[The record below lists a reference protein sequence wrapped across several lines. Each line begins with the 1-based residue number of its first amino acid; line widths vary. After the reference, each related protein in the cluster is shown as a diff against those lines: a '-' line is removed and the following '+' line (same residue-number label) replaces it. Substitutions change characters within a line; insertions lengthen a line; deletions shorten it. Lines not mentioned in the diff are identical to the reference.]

1 MDHVPWTLCEG
12 AETVIQYQKNI
23 RMKSCSNV
31 SRAQRWWQVR
41 PRYSQVWYLA
51 ISDVIW
57 TWSLQLPHTIC
68 VSYVCGI
75 FGCHSCLIFVWHI
88 CIIFVCLPLSSQRRP
103 SPSFPNSFPAQPP
116 AWLLGKVWYLFLPY
130 LLAPWDLMFCLSVL
144 TF

>member
-12 AETVIQYQKNI
+12 AETVIQYQENI

-75 FGCHSCLIFVWHI
+75 FGCHSCLIFVSYLSHI
-88 CIIFVCLPLSSQRRP
+88 CVSPTLQPKTSLS
-103 SPSFPNSFPAQPP
+103 
-116 AWLLGKVWYLFLPY
+116 FLPQ
-130 LLAPWDLMFCLSVL
+130 LLPGSATSLTLGQGLISFLVIFIIAPWDLMFCLSVL